1 MNEND
6 LAEELR
12 TLIENVVEDYRLP
25 VKNGS
30 PRPPTVLNGYL
41 PPKRS
46 GQNDDY
52 PFVLVRPESGNS
64 EEEQTDV
71 NVSII
76 IGCYTEEFDG
86 HEYCLNI
93 MQRIRTALTSLPNGI
108 LADKYVLNFPF
119 TWKNYEDQPYP
130 QWLLEIETK
139 WAFNTPQPT
148 VNYIDYINEGF

>member
-6 LAEELR
+6 LTEKLR
-12 TLIENVVEDYRLP
+12 DFLATVVADYRLP
-25 VKNGS
+25 VKNGE
-30 PRPPTVLNGYL
+30 PRSPTVLNGYL

-52 PFVLVRPESGNS
+52 PFVLVRPDSGQS

-86 HEYCLNI
+86 YEYCLNI
-93 MQRIRTALTSLPNGI
+93 MQRIRTALCSLPNGI
-108 LADKYVLNFPF
+108 LADKYVLDFPLK
-119 TWKNYEDQPYP
+119 WENYPEQPYP
-130 QWLLEIETK
+130 LWQLDMDTK
-139 WAFNTPQPT
+139 WAFNSPQPI
-148 VNYIDYINEGF
+148 VN

>member
-6 LAEELR
+6 LAKELR
-12 TLIENVVEDYRLP
+12 IYLEKVVSDYRLP
-25 VKNGS
+25 VKNGEPRS
-30 PRPPTVLNGYL
+30 PNVLNGYL

-52 PFVLVRPESGNS
+52 PFVLVRPDSGQS
-64 EEEQTDV
+64 EEEQTEV
-71 NVSII
+71 TVSII

-108 LADKYVLNFPF
+108 LADKYVLDFPF
-119 TWKNYEDQPYP
+119 RWENYPEQPYP

-139 WAFNTPQPT
+139 WVFNTPQPI
-148 VNYIDYINEGF
+148 VNNID